1 MRWFKSN
8 KDARKIVQIFL
19 TLFFLLIGV
28 GIFSIT
34 GVKQVSVQFRKLFQ
48 QRLIPALDMAR
59 LVELQ
64 YQNRFHLEEH
74 LTGISIETYEQLES
88 DIAVNNH
95 KMDSVLKKYTT
106 SSYIMDP
113 REAKD
118 LKTFV
123 KAHKRYIALEDS
135 ILYYS
140 KLGDKLKA
148 RDLFTERSYTLFQNN
163 IRPLVMLEDDHA
175 DLGKNLYYEAQK
187 QVDRIYFWLYVVMG
201 VAVAWAVVM
210 GIVVG
215 KATMDP

>member
-34 GVKQVSVQFRKLFQ
+34 GVKQISVQFRKLFQ

-74 LTGISIETYEQLES
+74 LTGVSIENYGQLES

-123 KAHKRYIALEDS
+123 KAHKRYLALEDS
-135 ILYYS
+135 ILHYS
-140 KLGDKLKA
+140 KRGDKEKA
-148 RDLFTERSYTLFQNN
+148 RDLFTRRSYTLFQNN
-163 IRPLVMLEDDHA
+163 IRPLVMLEDDQA
-175 DLGKNLYYEAQK
+175 DLGRNLYYEAQK
-187 QVDRIYFWLYVVMG
+187 QVDRIYVWLYVVMG

-210 GIVVG
+210 GIVIG